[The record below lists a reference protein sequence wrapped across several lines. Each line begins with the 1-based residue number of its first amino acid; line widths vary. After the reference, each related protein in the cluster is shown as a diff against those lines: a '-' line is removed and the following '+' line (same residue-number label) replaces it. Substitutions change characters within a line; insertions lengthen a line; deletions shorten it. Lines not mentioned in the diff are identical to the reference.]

1 MTLRGLAKER
11 STAKRMNAGPPAHS
25 TRERSDRSR
34 TEYHKESQVPQFQRT
49 ALITGGGRGIGRAAA
64 VEFARAGFDV
74 AIVARS
80 REQLAQTA
88 GEVEKLGRRC
98 VPIRADLA
106 TADGPAAAVDD
117 ARAELGRIDVL
128 MNNAATAPLGK
139 IEELTVEQF
148 EGMVALNLT
157 AVYATTKAAWPNMK
171 AQRGGVIVNVSSM
184 AAKDPFP
191 GLTAYGATKAA
202 INTLTLGLA
211 GEGKPYDIRVYA
223 IGPGAVETEM
233 LRSGFPDIPA
243 EACLQP
249 ADVAR
254 VAVLLADPACRY
266 ATGEVIYLQKY

>member
-1 MTLRGLAKER
+1 M
-11 STAKRMNAGPPAHS
+11 AH
-25 TRERSDRSR
+25 
-34 TEYHKESQVPQFQRT
+34 PQRA

-64 VEFARAGFDV
+64 VEFARAGYDV
-74 AIVARS
+74 AVVARS
-80 REQLAQTA
+80 RDQLDQTA
-88 GEVEKLGRRC
+88 AEMSKSGRRC

-106 TADGPAAAVDD
+106 TPDGPAAAVDN
-117 ARAELGRIDVL
+117 ARAEFGRIDVL
-128 MNNAATAPLGK
+128 MNNAAAAPLGK
-139 IEELTVEQF
+139 IEDFAVEQF
-148 EGMVALNLT
+148 ERMLALNVT
-157 AVYATTKAAWPNMK
+157 AVYAATQAVWPVMK
-171 AQRGGVIVNVSSM
+171 AQRGGVIVNVSSV

-202 INTLTLGLA
+202 INTLTIGLA
-211 GEGKPYDIRVYA
+211 NEGKPHDIRVYA
-223 IGPGAVETEM
+223 IGPGAVETDM